1 MQTIREELQ
10 QMEDEQ
16 VDGYQ
21 LKSNEDIIDIISE
34 FGNGETEFHTLDIN
48 RLVVENQRMKKVLDL
63 IIDCQYNPNKTL
75 ANLNSSISNARNII

>member
-1 MQTIREELQ
+1 MQTIKEELQ

-48 RLVVENQRMKKVLDL
+48 RLVVENQRMKKALDL